1 MASCVVSAKYF
12 RCLVSSFSNLRACFL
27 RILLCCPPPPP
38 PLLLPFHRRIP
49 SFPTAARH
57 HLRERKKGTRLV
69 GMVGAGDRREKRRRR
84 RREEESC
91 GFCGFWLVL
100 FFSSPIR
107 TCMVVAVVAGASFVR
122 SRSSQGCRAGAV
134 AKSEGGRI
142 QAKHIFPHFEEAYAE
157 ERGFYPTYVTRMLL
171 RGKEEKRAEGRGRRR
186 TICECVCGSSLS
198 RVSRRSVCLHSI
210 RKNGRRQRTMRVSL
224 EMGGYVAIG
233 VCHI

>member
-1 MASCVVSAKYF
+1 
-12 RCLVSSFSNLRACFL
+12 
-27 RILLCCPPPPP
+27 
-38 PLLLPFHRRIP
+38 
-49 SFPTAARH
+49 
-57 HLRERKKGTRLV
+57 
-69 GMVGAGDRREKRRRR
+69 MVGAGDRREKRRRR
-84 RREEESC
+84 RRKEESC

-100 FFSSPIR
+100 FSHPNV
-107 TCMVVAVVAGASFVR
+107 VVAVVAGASFVR

-134 AKSEGGRI
+134 AKNEGGRI
-142 QAKHIFPHFEEAYAE
+142 QAKHIFPYFEEAYAE

-186 TICECVCGSSLS
+186 TICECVCVCGSSLS